1 MIKLINIDD
10 ILTIEILEH
19 SVSDTISRHSNQF
32 NSIEKTEEN
41 STPQIMKRIPAPI
54 SVVAETG
61 SNVCASSDD
70 DDDDEGEKNKA
81 KQQVAH
87 GGGGKRNSNTKF
99 PYPTALPSPH
109 GSAHSF
115 DIQVRNISS
124 IIYETALKLML
135 LLFLFFS

>member
-1 MIKLINIDD
+1 M
-10 ILTIEILEH
+10 LTIEIVEH
-19 SVSDTISRHSNQF
+19 SDTISRHSNQF

-54 SVVAETG
+54 STVATETS

-70 DDDDEGEKNKA
+70 DDEEDEKNRA

-87 GGGGKRNSNTKF
+87 GGGKRNSNTKF

-115 DIQVRNISS
+115 DIQVRERF
-124 IIYETALKLML
+124 YQ
-135 LLFLFFS
+135 LFMKHKY